1 MSDPALTP
9 PPSVPSVPPVEER
22 LARLRRMKHLALLA
36 LVLCAGLLALAHQQG
51 RSGLW
56 GWVAA
61 FAEAAVVGALA
72 DWFAVVALFRRPL
85 GLPFPHTAILPRR
98 KPQLADQFAVFMR
111 DRFLDTPTLLARLDA
126 LDPLARLG
134 EWLAREDNA
143 RRLATHLQGL
153 GGVLLGSI
161 DDARVRGLLQWA
173 VTQRLERLDL
183 SHAAGD
189 LLDTLTAQGR
199 QGHGHDGCAGNHDD
213 VP

>member
-153 GGVLLGSI
+153 GGVLLGCI
-161 DDARVRGLLQWA
+161 DDARVRGLLQA
-173 VTQRLERLDL
+173 EP
-183 SHAAGD
+183 A
-189 LLDTLTAQGR
+189 
-199 QGHGHDGCAGNHDD
+199 
-213 VP
+213 